1 VPYKN
6 LIREV
11 KIMYGRMG
19 VQSLSDGSGGPV
31 RLDSRGNVSMA
42 GGGKY
47 REATAAGRV
56 YSVANQ
62 AVVNVTVGM
71 AATYTGLA
79 LCNPAG
85 SGKNFAILGFGCVAV
100 IAVPTAACTIGIMTG
115 GGVGAATAVIAARN
129 RLAGGVASVAYV
141 DSAVIFTE
149 APVLEELICTFHT
162 GAVTTGLN
170 PGVHVDIE
178 GSIIV
183 PPGYHVSPFASA
195 INDATF
201 MFSWLW
207 EEYTP

>member
-1 VPYKN
+1 
-6 LIREV
+6 
-11 KIMYGRMG
+11 MYGKT
-19 VQSLSDGSGGPV
+19 SDG
-31 RLDSRGNVSMA
+31 VSLVPRVKKTTGILETA

-47 REATAAGRV
+47 REATLAGRIFA
-56 YSVANQ
+56 VANQ

-71 AATYTGLA
+71 TATYTGLA

-85 SGKNFAILGFGCVAV
+85 SGKNFAVIGFGCAAI

-129 RLAGGVASVAYV
+129 RLSGGPSSKAYV
-141 DSAVIFTE
+141 DSAVVFTE

-170 PGVHVDIE
+170 PGVHVDLE
-178 GSIIV
+178 QSV
-183 PPGYHVSPFASA
+183 VVAPGFHVSPFASA

-207 EEYTP
+207 EEIDV